1 MAMEFGKLSKMSVGE
16 VVTGVATEG
25 GAVVAG
31 LIGAGVVGKQIEKMV
46 KVATPESSMTDKL
59 LAYLGNNAPKLGL
72 YYVLRKEGGKH
83 LGGYEKDMGKGV
95 LGSVVLDTLI
105 RLDNNYAPKPAVS
118 LFGIDFLGDKTLN
131 SATPQMQQNMH
142 KVLQENSSLRQQLNS
157 ALQRIASASPN
168 VTVTPVQ
175 SATPIQSTATIRNA
189 RPIQTVTPIRSAQ
202 PPTVYAPPPP
212 DHDRAYGMMQT
223 TPEAENRRKNYGAMT
238 PPIEDERNR
247 RFGAMTPPIEDER
260 NRRYGAMKSQYNFA
274 GDTESVATAFG
285 ML

>member
-1 MAMEFGKLSKMSVGE
+1 MSMEFGKLSKMSVGD

-46 KVATPESSMTDKL
+46 KVATTTSSMTDKL
-59 LAYLGNNAPKLGL
+59 LAYVGNNAPKVAL
-72 YYVLRKEGGKH
+72 YYVLRKEGGKM

-105 RLDNNYAPKPAVS
+105 RLDNNYAPNPSPVK
-118 LFGIDFLGDKTLN
+118 LFGIEFLGAGNVTG
-131 SATPQMQQNMH
+131 SATPQMQQNMQ
-142 KVLQENSSLRQQLNS
+142 KVLQENSSLRQQLNG

-168 VTVTPVQ
+168 VTVTP
-175 SATPIQSTATIRNA
+175 IR
-189 RPIQTVTPIRSAQ
+189 TAQ
-202 PPTVYAPPPP
+202 PQTMYAPPPP

-223 TPEAENRRKNYGAMT
+223 TPEAEERRKNFGAMT

-247 RFGAMTPPIEDER
+247 RFGAM
-260 NRRYGAMKSQYNFA
+260 NKAQLNFA
-274 GDTESVATAFG
+274 GESDNMATAFG